1 MGAASEEGLDGKSG
15 GPPATDLEA
24 PLRRHTLAVPA
35 GAPLCPAGKGQVGGR
50 QAFLCSPPGLDWAL
64 SWLRP
69 PCKAADRTCFLTLLI
84 TMLESVLSPAAP
96 AKGLTWRP
104 LDPLSTGKWH
114 QELRQLGGCP
124 VPCQQAHSA
133 PQAPTPHRCPWASGL
148 RRVPRTSGPGP
159 RTRWGAC
166 AQAGRWGSEPQSG
179 FIPGSGQGEPAGNS
193 PTGCFIRE
201 GQECPRT
208 RDIWAETQQEP

>member
-35 GAPLCPAGKGQVGGR
+35 GAPLCPAGKGQEGGR

-64 SWLRP
+64 SRLRP

-84 TMLESVLSPAAP
+84 MMLESVLSPAAP

-104 LDPLSTGKWH
+104 HLLLPFLLTGYPGPPEHRKVAPRTQAGGELSSPLS
-114 QELRQLGGCP
+114 
-124 VPCQQAHSA
+124 
-133 PQAPTPHRCPWASGL
+133 AS
-148 RRVPRTSGPGP
+148 T
-159 RTRWGAC
+159 
-166 AQAGRWGSEPQSG
+166 
-179 FIPGSGQGEPAGNS
+179 
-193 PTGCFIRE
+193 
-201 GQECPRT
+201 
-208 RDIWAETQQEP
+208 